1 MLMLEAGDGLGQA
14 RCERDLEFLDLT
26 LNDGDTFAYVP
37 VAPVQS
43 QINRKSTRVTD
54 VRSLESRTGI
64 AKRVQQNRP

>member
-1 MLMLEAGDGLGQA
+1 MLTLEAGDGLGQA